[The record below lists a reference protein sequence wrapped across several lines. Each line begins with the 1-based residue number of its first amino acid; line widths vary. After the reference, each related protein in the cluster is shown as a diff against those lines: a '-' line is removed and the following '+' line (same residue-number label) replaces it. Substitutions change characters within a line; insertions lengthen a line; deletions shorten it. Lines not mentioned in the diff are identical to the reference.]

1 MTPNRMV
8 ALLTPLLF
16 APLAGTI
23 AALAAKYFPG
33 LDIPQSAIEE
43 VFIAG
48 ALIAFAKAAQWTQGW
63 QKYEARE
70 SEREQS
76 AEMLDA
82 RAADIGAREAE
93 FAVAGGGYGG
103 YDELLGPDEYLDG
116 EDDYGYEYGYDDEY
130 DEAGAEPAER

>member
-23 AALAAKYFPG
+23 SALAAKYFPG
-33 LDIPQSAIEE
+33 IDIPQSAIEE

-70 SEREQS
+70 ADRENA

-82 RAADIGAREAE
+82 READVGAREAE
-93 FAVAGGGYGG
+93 FAVAGGEYES
-103 YDELLGPDEYLDG
+103 YDELIGADEYLDG
-116 EDDYGYEYGYDDEY
+116 DPGYDYDDEY
-130 DEAGAEPAER
+130 DETGAEPVER